1 MIITFIA
8 IMLIKIVRRGRK
20 RITLSQ
26 IFSRAFSTL
35 LFGKTTNQTKSIQ
48 MAGIFFVK
56 WVKRKKKT
64 MTRRQILTFETMATS
79 LSCCPR

>member
-20 RITLSQ
+20 RIT
-26 IFSRAFSTL
+26 FSTL
-35 LFGKTTNQTKSIQ
+35 LLRKTTNQTKSIQ

>member
-20 RITLSQ
+20 RIT
-26 IFSRAFSTL
+26 FSTL
-35 LFGKTTNQTKSIQ
+35 LLRKTTNQTKSIQ

-56 WVKRKKKT
+56 WVKRKKK
-64 MTRRQILTFETMATS
+64 L
-79 LSCCPR
+79 